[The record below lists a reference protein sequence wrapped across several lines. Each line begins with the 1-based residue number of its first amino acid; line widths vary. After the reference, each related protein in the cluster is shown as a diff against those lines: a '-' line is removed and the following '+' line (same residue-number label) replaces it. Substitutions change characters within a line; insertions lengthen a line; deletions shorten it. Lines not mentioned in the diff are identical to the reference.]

1 MFHHQFLR
9 QSLNASDVGLQLRRA
24 PSSVHVTLRRLLDDQ
39 VLKIAFECLRV
50 NHIPEA
56 LARLILYKAHGS
68 PLACREFCAA
78 LLDSNAVRADRHR
91 CVLSHSIGVALDHS
105 GFAAPRAGGGG
116 GGSSAGRLLG
126 CVPETSAIM
135 ALDQRMASI
144 F

>member
-1 MFHHQFLR
+1 MYLR
-9 QSLNASDVGLQLRRA
+9 PLISCSRPRSQLRRA

-91 CVLSHSIGVALDHS
+91 CVLSHSMGVALDHS

-116 GGSSAGRLLG
+116 SSTSAGRLLG